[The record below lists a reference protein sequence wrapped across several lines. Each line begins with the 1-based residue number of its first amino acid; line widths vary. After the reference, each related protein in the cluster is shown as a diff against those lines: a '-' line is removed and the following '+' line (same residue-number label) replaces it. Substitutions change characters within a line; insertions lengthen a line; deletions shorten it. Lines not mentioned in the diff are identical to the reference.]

1 MEFRVIG
8 PVELWIDGRR
18 RDLGSTKERCVLAV
32 LLLSPR
38 QPVPAETLIR
48 RVWDDAPPA
57 KARQSLYSYMTRLRH
72 RLDGVEGATLVSRQ
86 GSYLIDVDDQSID
99 LHRFRRL
106 RDQAR
111 AIAESGDDEYA
122 LDHHRRAAEL
132 WRAEPLAD
140 LTGGWAD
147 RTRHNLEQELL
158 AAAFLRIDLELQRG
172 NHTDLVRE
180 LYDLTERHPQH
191 QWPVERLMLAL
202 YRCGRPAEA
211 LEAYRRTHDLLV
223 AESGTDPG
231 PGLRQLQQQ
240 ILRGDPELLRV
251 PGTQLSVDRR
261 PHTLPHDARVFVGR
275 DAELR
280 QLMEMVPIARNPTA
294 GGSPGGSAVTVI
306 ALDGMAG
313 VGKSMLAVRLAHR
326 LAAHF
331 PDGQMFL
338 SLHAHDAR
346 QKPVAPADA
355 LDTLLRMIGVP
366 ATRVPAALDERAALW
381 RSELA
386 GSRAIIVLD
395 DAAGR
400 DQVEPLLPG
409 SAGCLVIVTS
419 RRRLTGLHDAWA
431 LPLEILPVQDA
442 MALFTAIAG
451 TGRAEPGTDVAEVA
465 ELCGRLPLALSMA
478 ASRLRHRRAWV
489 TGDLLARLTPDD
501 RRLDELRDEDREIT
515 TVFEDSYRAL
525 PPPLRDA
532 FRAFGLHPGPDLT
545 AHAAA
550 AALAC
555 PVREAERILEELLD
569 RHLITEPA
577 RGRYRFHDLVQD
589 YARRVARETDSDEE
603 RRRTVLRILDFHL
616 AAADRANRLLSP
628 HRPDG
633 ARPPGLPPLADEAE
647 AAEWFATEHA
657 CLLNAAAEAH
667 RIGSPAHVARFA
679 RVLAG
684 HLESRGHWDAAAR
697 LHARAVEAL
706 QGLDDDPGTARALA
720 DLSHIR
726 FRVGDYDTAMENAE
740 KALTI
745 HRSTGAR
752 HREAD
757 VLGHISL
764 IHWHQ
769 SRFPEALA
777 RCQEALE
784 IHRSLGDRH
793 GEAESLDHAA
803 IFLEFTGDYPE
814 AERLRLEAL
823 TIFTEIDDTHRRM
836 MALNNMGDLMIRMGD
851 VDRAAEYYAQ
861 TADAAE
867 LSRQHE
873 AIALINMAGV
883 HRRTGAHETA
893 LANYRAALAIA
904 LELGDRRNQVETL
917 IGIGATFHNAGRYG
931 EAIIHH
937 ERALAISR
945 AISERYEETLA
956 LRHLGETLT
965 ASGRYPAAVD
975 HLQKAYA
982 LSTDIGVPDETAKA
996 LESLGTALLHVQGAE
1011 AARDPWQQAL
1021 HLFTRLNLP
1030 EARHLRARLRSLDH
1044 AAGT

>member
-8 PVELWIDGRR
+8 PVELWINGRR
-18 RDLGSTKERCVLAV
+18 RDLGTPKERCVLAV

-38 QPVPAETLIR
+38 QPVPAETIIR
-48 RVWDDAPPA
+48 RVWDDDPPA
-57 KARQSLYSYMTRLRH
+57 KARQGLHVYMTRLRR
-72 RLDGVEGATLVSRQ
+72 RLEDMEGAALISRQ
-86 GSYLIDVDDQSID
+86 GSYLIDVEDESID
-99 LHRFRRL
+99 LFLFRRL

-111 AIAESGDDEYA
+111 AISESGDDEYA
-122 LDHHRRAAEL
+122 LDHLRRAAEL
-132 WRAEPLAD
+132 WRTEPLAD
-140 LTGGWAD
+140 LTGGWAE
-147 RTRHNLEQELL
+147 RTRRNLEQELL

-172 NHTDLVRE
+172 NHADLVRE

-191 QWPVERLMLAL
+191 EWPVERLMLAL
-202 YRCGRPAEA
+202 YRCGRQAEA
-211 LEAYRRTHDLLV
+211 LEVYRRTHDLFV

-231 PGLRQLQQQ
+231 PGLKRIQQR

-275 DAELR
+275 DDELR
-280 QLMEMVPIARNPTA
+280 QLMEMVPVGREPAA
-294 GGSPGGSAVTVI
+294 SPPGSAVTVI

-313 VGKSMLAVRLAHR
+313 AGKSILAVHLAHR

-346 QKPVAPADA
+346 QPPVTPADA

-366 ATRVPAALDERAALW
+366 ATRVPARLDERAALW

-400 DQVEPLLPG
+400 EQVEPLLPG

-431 LPLEILPVQDA
+431 LPLEIMPVRDA
-442 MALFTAIAG
+442 TALFTAIAG
-451 TGRAEPGTDVAEVA
+451 AGRTEPGTDVAAVVER
-465 ELCGRLPLALSMA
+465 CGRLPLAVSMA
-478 ASRLRHRRAWV
+478 ASRLRHRRAWD
-489 TGDLLARLTPDD
+489 TRDLLDRLASGD
-501 RRLDELRDEDREIT
+501 RLDELRDEDREIT
-515 TVFEDSYRAL
+515 TVFDDSYRAL
-525 PPPLRDA
+525 PPRQRDA
-532 FRAFGLHPGPDLT
+532 FRAFALHPGPDLT
-545 AHAAA
+545 AHSAA

-555 PVREAERILEELLD
+555 PVREAERILEDLLD

-577 RGRYRFHDLVQD
+577 RGRYRFHDLVHD
-589 YARRVARETDSDEE
+589 YARRLAHQTDPEEE
-603 RRRTVLRILDFHL
+603 RRRTVHRILDFHL
-616 AAADRANRLLSP
+616 AAADHANRLMS
-628 HRPDG
+628 HHPDG
-633 ARPPGLPPLADEAE
+633 IPTDRPPGLPSPADEAE
-647 AAEWFATEHA
+647 ATEWFAAEHA

-667 RIGSPAHVARFA
+667 RIGSPARVARFA

-697 LHARAVEAL
+697 LHTQAIEAL
-706 QGLDDDPGTARALA
+706 QGLDDPPGTARALA
-720 DLSHIR
+720 DLSLIR

-740 KALTI
+740 KALEI
-745 HRSTGAR
+745 HRSTGDR
-752 HREAD
+752 RGEAD
-757 VLGHISL
+757 ILGHMSL

-769 SRFPEALA
+769 SHFPEALA
-777 RCQEALE
+777 YCREALE
-784 IHRSLGDRH
+784 IHRALGDRH
-793 GEAESLDHAA
+793 GEAESLDHTA
-803 IFLEFTGDYPE
+803 IFLEFTGDHRE

-823 TIFTEIDDTHRRM
+823 AIFTDIDDPRGRTL
-836 MALNNMGDLMIRMGD
+836 ALNNMGDLMIRMGD
-851 VDRAAEYYAQ
+851 IDRAAEYYAQ
-861 TADAAE
+861 TAGAAE

-873 AIALINMAGV
+873 AIALINMANV
-883 HRRTGAHETA
+883 HRRTGSHEAA

-904 LELGDRRNQVETL
+904 MELGDRRNQVETL
-917 IGIGATFHNAGRYG
+917 IGIGATFHNTGRYG
-931 EAIIHH
+931 EALIHH
-937 ERALAISR
+937 ERALTIARS
-945 AISERYEETLA
+945 ISERYEETLA

-975 HLQKAYA
+975 HLERAYA
-982 LSTDIGVPDETAKA
+982 LSTDIGVPYETARA
-996 LESLGTALLHVQGAE
+996 LESLGTALLHVQGSE
-1011 AARDPWQQAL
+1011 AARHPWQEAIR
-1021 HLFTRLNLP
+1021 LFTKLNLR
-1030 EARHLRARLRSLDH
+1030 EAEDLRTRLQSLDH